1 VGGAPA
7 PAPRR
12 LPGQDRA
19 AAARHGSSKV
29 DMGGA
34 MRTVLIA
41 DDSKTTQMLVQ
52 TTLQRLPNVQFRSAV
67 NGREALQVFDS
78 EAIDL
83 LVTDINMPEM
93 DGIALVREVRKRT
106 RDTPIILITAKGEEQ
121 ARSEGLALGANA
133 CVLKPL
139 SGRELNELAAKLL
152 QK

>member
-1 VGGAPA
+1 
-7 PAPRR
+7 
-12 LPGQDRA
+12 
-19 AAARHGSSKV
+19 
-29 DMGGA
+29 

-52 TTLQRLPNVQFRSAV
+52 TTLQRIPNIQFRAV
-67 NGREALQVFDS
+67 ENGRAALEVFER

-93 DGIALVREVRKRT
+93 DGIELVREVRKRT
-106 RDTPIILITAKGEEQ
+106 RETPIILITAKGEEQ
-121 ARSEGLALGANA
+121 ARSEGMALGANA

-152 QK
+152 ER